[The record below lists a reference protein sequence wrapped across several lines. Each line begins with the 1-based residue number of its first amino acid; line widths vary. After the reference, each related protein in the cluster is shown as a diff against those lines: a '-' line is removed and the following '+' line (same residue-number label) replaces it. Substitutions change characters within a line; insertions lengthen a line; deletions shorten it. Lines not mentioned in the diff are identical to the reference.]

1 MTRKRSAKTKPEI
14 LSKIKPKPIRN
25 DIVFYEEFK
34 PRTKNQSNYIR
45 SMSET
50 DVVICLGVAGTGKTS
65 CAIAYGL
72 QLLAR
77 NDVERIVIA
86 RPIVEATANSN
97 KGKIGSLPGDV
108 NEKIAPYLRPILE
121 ESKKYIGKA
130 MTDRLVHEE
139 RIELCPVELMRGRT
153 FENSFII
160 LDEMQNCTYEQLLMV
175 FTRIGLSSKLVI
187 VGDIGQSDLPEKD
200 KPDFYRIL
208 SALDR
213 VSGLTICEL
222 DGTDIQRHPVIKEII
237 GSLQEEF
244 NGKEKR

>member
-1 MTRKRSAKTKPEI
+1 MTRKRSAKSTPKTQVK
-14 LSKIKPKPIRN
+14 LKPKPIRN
-25 DIVFYEEFK
+25 DIVFYNDFK

-45 SMSET
+45 AMAES
-50 DVVICLGVAGTGKTS
+50 DVIICLGVAGTGKTS

-77 NDVERIVIA
+77 NEIERIVIA

-97 KGKIGSLPGDV
+97 KGKLGSLPGDV

-121 ESKKYIGKA
+121 ESKKYIGKM
-130 MTDRLVHEE
+130 MTDRLVHEK

-153 FENSFII
+153 FENALVI

-175 FTRIGLSSKLVI
+175 FTRIGVYSKLVM
-187 VGDIGQSDLPEKD
+187 VGDIQQSDLPERD
-200 KPDFYRIL
+200 RPNFYRIL
-208 SALDR
+208 SSLEK

-222 DGTDIQRHPVIKEII
+222 DGTDIQRHPVIKDII
-237 GSLQEEF
+237 NSLQEEF
-244 NGKEKR
+244 HGKEKG